1 MLRLMFDSAFDYV
14 DVWALKGSNIDWIKL
29 YLQKISSF
37 FRSKSLKQRKSIWFF
52 KKKNENFLKQKNWV
66 LCAASGREDG
76 GRKMATE
83 NV

>member
-37 FRSKSLKQRKSIWFF
+37 FRSKSLKQRKSRSDFSRKKWKFF
-52 KKKNENFLKQKNWV
+52 KTKNWV